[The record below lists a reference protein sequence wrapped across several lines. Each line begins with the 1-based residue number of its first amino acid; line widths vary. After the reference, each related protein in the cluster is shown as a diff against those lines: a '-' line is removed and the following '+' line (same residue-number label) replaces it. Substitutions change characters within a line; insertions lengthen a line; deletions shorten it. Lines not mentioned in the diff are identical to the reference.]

1 MTRVLL
7 NTKEEEILE
16 SLLYLQ
22 MRRTTILGK
31 DYSNETI
38 PVSEL
43 VQRLEQSCAD
53 DSTHSATLNII
64 TRKLAAEKE
73 GGAWLEF
80 EPHVGVRFTEK
91 GLSYAKGLLR
101 KHRLAERF
109 LVEILDIPIEEA
121 HDEACH
127 LEHKISDRVA
137 DQIEL
142 KLGSDQAP
150 LCPHGFPI
158 PSKNGEIPRT
168 QFTVLSELEAPRKVI
183 VRGSINE
190 DSQFLREL
198 RELGLIPGTAL
209 TLNQSPR
216 LSENL
221 SVSLSTAETVKELI
235 LPRTITSVLLVE
247 LAE

>member
-1 MTRVLL
+1 MTRILL
-7 NTKEEEILE
+7 NAKDQEILE

-22 MRRTTILGK
+22 MKRTSVLGK

-64 TRKLAAEKE
+64 TRKLATEKE

-101 KHRLAERF
+101 KHRLAERL
-109 LVEILDIPIEEA
+109 LVELLDIPIEEA
-121 HDEACH
+121 HAEACH
-127 LEHKISDRVA
+127 LEHEISDRVA

-142 KLGSDQAP
+142 KLGADQAP

-183 VRGSINE
+183 LRGSINE
-190 DSQFLREL
+190 SSQFLREL
-198 RELGLIPGTAL
+198 RELGLTPGTAL
-209 TLNQSPR
+209 TLKQSPQ

-221 SVSLSTAETVKELI
+221 SVTLSIDDTAKEII

-247 LAE
+247 VAE